1 MVNKQQFGYKVGKL
15 YLKFKQW
22 QHPTLLKWLY
32 IFLLTSL
39 IFFVFSDFFIYLLIF
54 ILFIVALALYSDLVW
69 GPTPAEQQI
78 INELKEIKELQKE
91 KRDKE
96 KDRH

>member
-1 MVNKQQFGYKVGKL
+1 MATSNAIKVVVH
-15 YLKFKQW
+15 FF
-22 QHPTLLKWLY
+22 TN
-32 IFLLTSL
+32 SL

-96 KDRH
+96 KDGH